1 MMSASVCICW
11 SPNIELSSENTK
23 PRTHTSI
30 SMADDPKDTPADP
43 GPEDTEVGQGDGGAE
58 AAPKTPD
65 QAAALPSQV

>member
-23 PRTHTSI
+23 LRTHMSN

-43 GPEDTEVGQGDGGAE
+43 GPEDTE
-58 AAPKTPD
+58 
-65 QAAALPSQV
+65 AAAKTTAARRPLPRPPTKPLPSQV